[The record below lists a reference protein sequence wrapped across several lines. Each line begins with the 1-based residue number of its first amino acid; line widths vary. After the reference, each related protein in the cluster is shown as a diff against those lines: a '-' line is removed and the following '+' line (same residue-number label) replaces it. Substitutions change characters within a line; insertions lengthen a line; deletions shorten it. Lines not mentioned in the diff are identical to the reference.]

1 MANENRTSKDC
12 LAVVEE
18 LRRHPYR
25 YDFFQALRLLENANI
40 DRPRWGQSSHPWEDA
55 VRLGQRPSMAFA
67 ASTLAAVEPG
77 HNGQPACLLSVFFGL
92 FGPNGALPIHL
103 TELAYERFYQDKD
116 ETFARFM
123 DVFHHRMLSLYY
135 HSWAVAQ
142 PTVNFDRPEDDRFK
156 DRVGAFLGQ
165 GFSAFKDRDAMPDLV
180 KRFFCGHLSSQSR
193 HVEGLTSLV
202 SHFFELPVEI
212 EEFVGQWLQLTEDLR
227 CHIGW
232 STELGVLDVSATIG
246 SRVWV
251 RHLKFRLII
260 GPMKLSQYQRFLPG
274 GNSLDRL
281 IAVVK
286 NYIGD
291 ELIWDVNLILK
302 KEEVSTVE
310 LGRQGQLGWSS
321 WLAVESPEE
330 DARDLCLNPFA
341 AAS

>member
-180 KRFFCGHLSSQSR
+180 KRFFLRAS
-193 HVEGLTSLV
+193 
-202 SHFFELPVEI
+202 FFPITPRGRVDI
-212 EEFVGQWLQLTEDLR
+212 AGQ
-227 CHIGW
+227 
-232 STELGVLDVSATIG
+232 
-246 SRVWV
+246 
-251 RHLKFRLII
+251 
-260 GPMKLSQYQRFLPG
+260 
-274 GNSLDRL
+274 
-281 IAVVK
+281 
-286 NYIGD
+286 
-291 ELIWDVNLILK
+291 
-302 KEEVSTVE
+302 
-310 LGRQGQLGWSS
+310 
-321 WLAVESPEE
+321 
-330 DARDLCLNPFA
+330 PFF
-341 AAS
+341 